1 MGRGRVLLLTSCLG
15 LGTVGLV
22 APAGASPLL
31 GSSSNRYVSPTHRQV
46 CAPAPA
52 RFSSCLAQVVLP
64 GPSSG
69 TSNGGG
75 GAARGQTASPLSTTP
90 NGLPPKAITTAYGF
104 PTTGGAGKTIAIVDA
119 YDDPTIA
126 SNLNTFSSQYGL
138 PTCTTTNGCFTKVS
152 QTGGTTFPRA
162 TSGWGLEISLDV
174 EWAHALA
181 PSAHILLVEATSN
194 SDTNLFV
201 AVTYASQ
208 HAQYVS
214 MSWGGTEYTGEAT
227 FDADFTAAPSVSFF
241 AASGDSG
248 RRVVY
253 PSASPDVISVGGT
266 TLTVTKT
273 TYAWKGE
280 TAWVKGGGGCSAFE
294 PASAAQRAF
303 PSYDQPGATCGGN
316 RATPDVA
323 LDGNPSTGVSVYDT
337 EQLSTGLQRWLKV
350 GGTSASAVLWAARA
364 AVSGAHITATY
375 VYGDNIPYYE
385 VVTAGQQ
392 CGAGY
397 NLCSGVGSWNES
409 HGSLDAALSFST
421 SPPTLTT
428 GQASAAEAV
437 DLSAPA
443 PATGGLSVSLSTS
456 SSGGGFS
463 TSPTGPFAQTLTVSI
478 PAGAA
483 SSGTF
488 YYRDTK
494 VGSPVVTAS
503 APNMSPVSQTDT
515 INVGPLAR
523 ITVSPTT
530 LNLTEGASQS
540 LSATAVDQYTNP
552 IPGFD
557 PSWTATAGTGTFSPA
572 QGAST
577 TFTASST
584 VGTGVV
590 TATQAGVHTT
600 VPVTVSELSQPAA
613 IVNSSTWMDV
623 FYDNPSGN
631 LMNAW
636 WQSNSGWHDQ
646 VLATGMVGSPA
657 AIVNSST
664 WMDVF
669 YDSSSGNLMNE
680 WWQSASGWH
689 NQVLATGMVGSPTA
703 VTRTATTMDVFYQ
716 STSGQLMHASWTSKT
731 GWKIAAALATGVA
744 GAPVAVANS
753 STWMDVFYKSTSG
766 QLMNEW
772 WQSASGW
779 HNQVLATGMAGAPAA
794 VVNSSTWMDVFY
806 QSTSGQLMN
815 AWWQSASGWHDQ
827 ALATGDN
834 GTPTAIARTATSMDV
849 FYQSTSGQLMNEW
862 WNSKSGWHDQSL
874 ASGVAGAPAAIAN
887 SPTWMDV
894 FYQSSAQKLVN
905 AWWQSNSGW
914 HVQTLF

>member
-1 MGRGRVLLLTSCLG
+1 MPET
-15 LGTVGLV
+15 T
-22 APAGASPLL
+22 
-31 GSSSNRYVSPTHRQV
+31 
-46 CAPAPA
+46 
-52 RFSSCLAQVVLP
+52 
-64 GPSSG
+64 SG
-69 TSNGGG
+69 TNAGGG
-75 GAARGQTASPLSTTP
+75 GASRGQTASPQNTSPT
-90 NGLPPKAITTAYGF
+90 GLPPKAITTAYGF

-126 SNLNTFSSQYGL
+126 SNLNTFSNQYGL
-138 PTCTTTNGCFTKVS
+138 PPCTTTNGCFTKVN

-280 TAWVKGGGGCSAFE
+280 SAWVKGGGGCSVFE
-294 PASAAQRAF
+294 PASAAQQAF
-303 PSYDQPGATCGGN
+303 PSYDQPGATCGGY
-316 RATPDVA
+316 RSTPDVA

-350 GGTSASAVLWAARA
+350 GGTSASAVLWAARS
-364 AVSGAHITATY
+364 AVAGAHVTATY

-392 CGAGY
+392 CGSGY
-397 NLCSGVGSWNES
+397 NFCSGVGSWNQS
-409 HGSLDAALSFST
+409 HGSLGATLSFSA
-421 SPPTLTT
+421 SPQTLTT
-428 GQASAAEAV
+428 GQVSVADAV

-463 TSPTGPFAQTLTVSI
+463 TSPAGPFAPTLSVSV
-478 PAGAA
+478 PAGATA
-483 SSGTF
+483 SGTF

-494 VGSPVVTAS
+494 AGRPVVTAS
-503 APNMSPVSQTDT
+503 APNVSPVTQTDT

-530 LNLTEGASQS
+530 LNLTEGANQS
-540 LSATAVDQYTNP
+540 LTATAVDQYTNP

-557 PSWTATAGTGTFSPA
+557 PTWTATAGRGTFSQA
-572 QGAST
+572 QGANT
-577 TFTASST
+577 TFTASSA
-584 VGTGVV
+584 VGTGAV
-590 TATQAGVHTT
+590 TATQSGVHAT
-600 VPVTVSELSQPAA
+600 VPVTVTELSQPAA

-636 WQSNSGWHDQ
+636 WQSTNGWHNQ

-669 YDSSSGNLMNE
+669 YDSSSGDLMNE
-680 WWQSASGWH
+680 WWQSTSGWH

-716 STSGQLMHASWTSKT
+716 STSGQLMHASWTAKG
-731 GWKIAAALATGVA
+731 GWQVAAALATGVA
-744 GAPVAVANS
+744 GAPTAVANS
-753 STWMDVFYKSTSG
+753 STWMDVFYRSTSG

-849 FYQSTSGQLMNEW
+849 FYQSTSGQLMNAW

-874 ASGVAGAPAAIAN
+874 ASGVAGPPAAIAN
-887 SPTWMDV
+887 SPTWMDA
-894 FYQSSAQKLVN
+894 FYQSSSQKLVN

>member
-1 MGRGRVLLLTSCLG
+1 MPET
-15 LGTVGLV
+15 
-22 APAGASPLL
+22 
-31 GSSSNRYVSPTHRQV
+31 N
-46 CAPAPA
+46 
-52 RFSSCLAQVVLP
+52 
-64 GPSSG
+64 SG
-69 TSNGGG
+69 TNAGGG
-75 GAARGQTASPLSTTP
+75 GASRGQTASPQNTSPT
-90 NGLPPKAITTAYGF
+90 GLPPKAITTAYGF

-126 SNLNTFSSQYGL
+126 SNLNTFSNQYGL
-138 PTCTTTNGCFTKVS
+138 PPCTTTNGCFTKVN

-280 TAWVKGGGGCSAFE
+280 SAWVKGGGGCSVFE
-294 PASAAQRAF
+294 PASAAQQAF
-303 PSYDQPGATCGGN
+303 PSYDQPGATCGGY
-316 RATPDVA
+316 RSTPDVA

-350 GGTSASAVLWAARA
+350 GGTSASAVLWAARS
-364 AVSGAHITATY
+364 AVAGAHVTATY

-392 CGAGY
+392 CGSGY
-397 NLCSGVGSWNES
+397 NFCSGVGSWNQS
-409 HGSLDAALSFST
+409 HGSLGATLSFSA
-421 SPPTLTT
+421 SPQTLTT
-428 GQASAAEAV
+428 GQVSVADAV

-463 TSPTGPFAQTLTVSI
+463 TSPAGPFAPTLSVSV
-478 PAGAA
+478 PAGATA
-483 SSGTF
+483 SGTF

-494 VGSPVVTAS
+494 AGRPVVTAS
-503 APNMSPVSQTDT
+503 APNVSPVTQTDT

-530 LNLTEGASQS
+530 LNLTEGANQS
-540 LSATAVDQYTNP
+540 LTATAVDQYTNP

-557 PSWTATAGTGTFSPA
+557 PTWTATAGRGTFSQA
-572 QGAST
+572 QGANT
-577 TFTASST
+577 TFTASSA
-584 VGTGVV
+584 VGTGAV
-590 TATQAGVHTT
+590 TATQSGVHAT
-600 VPVTVSELSQPAA
+600 VPVTVTELSQPAA

-636 WQSNSGWHDQ
+636 WQSTNGWHNQ

-669 YDSSSGNLMNE
+669 YDSSSGDLMNE
-680 WWQSASGWH
+680 WWQSTSGWH

-716 STSGQLMHASWTSKT
+716 STSGQLMHASWTVEER
-731 GWKIAAALATGVA
+731 VA
-744 GAPVAVANS
+744 GRRRVGHRHRWRPYGGRQQLHLDGRLLQEHLGPADERVVAVGERLAQPGVGHRHGGS
-753 STWMDVFYKSTSG
+753 PRGGRQQLHLDGRLLPEHLGSADERLVAVG
-766 QLMNEW
+766 QRMARPGAGDRRQRDTDRHRAHSDIDGRLLPEHFGPADERVVEFEERMARPVVGQWRRRAAGGNRQ
-772 WQSASGW
+772 QSHLDGRLLPEQFAE
-779 HNQVLATGMAGAPAA
+779 TGECLVA
-794 VVNSSTWMDVFY
+794 V
-806 QSTSGQLMN
+806 
-815 AWWQSASGWHDQ
+815 
-827 ALATGDN
+827 
-834 GTPTAIARTATSMDV
+834 
-849 FYQSTSGQLMNEW
+849 E
-862 WNSKSGWHDQSL
+862 
-874 ASGVAGAPAAIAN
+874 
-887 SPTWMDV
+887 
-894 FYQSSAQKLVN
+894 
-905 AWWQSNSGW
+905 
-914 HVQTLF
+914 